1 MRVKLAYDRT
11 GLDVE
16 INHPHVVG
24 PLEIH
29 PAIPISDPVPVIAEK
44 LANPT
49 GTPALAELAK
59 GRNSCCIVI
68 CDITRPV
75 PNQTIAEAMLPIL
88 ESAGIARNEIFF
100 LVATGMHRPST
111 EAERLEMLGSEIV
124 ANYRIEDHYGTR
136 LEEHAYLGTTDRGIP
151 AWIDKRY
158 VQADLKITVGLIEP
172 HLMAGYSGGRKLICP
187 GLAALETVKVWHGPS
202 LLEHPKADCGFLEGN
217 PVHEENTKIALLAG
231 CDFIV
236 NVTINSSRQIT
247 SVHAGDMIEAFHEGV
262 RFVENIVKERAK
274 APLNST
280 AQLATL
286 VKESIP
292 AATRRTGGNPA
303 KRTFQAL
310 RIETND
316 ELGAVNRAIPQAL
329 ELLKVGG
336 RLVVMSFQSL
346 EDRIVKEIFTQATTS
361 GTPRDLPIDL
371 PEFAAKFALVVRGSV
386 LPSEAEI
393 AANSRAQS
401 VRLRAIERLAA

>member
-1 MRVKLAYDRT
+1 MRDTCIDLLT
-11 GLDVE
+11 
-16 INHPHVVG
+16 
-24 PLEIH
+24 
-29 PAIPISDPVPVIAEK
+29 PAINKSETPVVVDATLGLGGHSEA
-44 LANPT
+44 LLESNPNLVLI
-49 GTPALAELAK
+49 GIDRDLDAIVKAKNRLAK
-59 GRNSCCIVI
+59 FENRAKLNHAIFDEITEVVNSFGFNKVDGILFDLGVSSMQL
-68 CDITRPV
+68 DQSDRGFSYSQDAPLDMRMDRSTGIT
-75 PNQTIAEAMLPIL
+75 A
-88 ESAGIARNEIFF
+88 
-100 LVATGMHRPST
+100 
-111 EAERLEMLGSEIV
+111 SEIV
-124 ANYRIEDHYGTR
+124 NTYAPGELVRILRTYGEEKFATR
-136 LEEHAYLGTTDRGIP
+136 I
-151 AWIDKRY
+151 
-158 VQADLKITVGLIEP
+158 
-172 HLMAGYSGGRKLICP
+172 
-187 GLAALETVKVWHGPS
+187 
-202 LLEHPKADCGFLEGN
+202 
-217 PVHEENTKIALLAG
+217 
-231 CDFIV
+231 
-236 NVTINSSRQIT
+236 
-247 SVHAGDMIEAFHEGV
+247 
-262 RFVENIVKERAK
+262 VENIVKERAK

-361 GTPRDLPIDL
+361 GTPRELPIDL

>member
-1 MRVKLAYDRT
+1 MRDTCVDLLT
-11 GLDVE
+11 
-16 INHPHVVG
+16 
-24 PLEIH
+24 
-29 PAIPISDPVPVIAEK
+29 PAINKSETPVLVDATLGLGGHSEA
-44 LANPT
+44 LLESNPNLVLI
-49 GTPALAELAK
+49 GIDRDLDAIVKAKNRLAK
-59 GRNSCCIVI
+59 FENRTKLNHAIFDEITDVVNSFGFNRVDGILFDLGVSSMQL
-68 CDITRPV
+68 DQSDRGFSYSQDAPLDMRMDRSTGIT
-75 PNQTIAEAMLPIL
+75 A
-88 ESAGIARNEIFF
+88 
-100 LVATGMHRPST
+100 
-111 EAERLEMLGSEIV
+111 SEIINTYAPGELV
-124 ANYRIEDHYGTR
+124 RILRTYGEEKFATR
-136 LEEHAYLGTTDRGIP
+136 I
-151 AWIDKRY
+151 
-158 VQADLKITVGLIEP
+158 
-172 HLMAGYSGGRKLICP
+172 
-187 GLAALETVKVWHGPS
+187 
-202 LLEHPKADCGFLEGN
+202 
-217 PVHEENTKIALLAG
+217 
-231 CDFIV
+231 
-236 NVTINSSRQIT
+236 
-247 SVHAGDMIEAFHEGV
+247 
-262 RFVENIVKERAK
+262 VENIVKERAK

-371 PEFAAKFALVVRGSV
+371 PEFAAKFALVARGSV

>member
-1 MRVKLAYDRT
+1 MRDTCVDLLAPAINKSDIPVVVDATLGLGGHSEALLESNPNLVLIGIDRDLDAIVKAKNRLAKFENRVKLNHAIFDEISEVVNSFGFEKVDGILFDLGVSSMQLDQSDRGFSYSQDAPLDMRMDRST
-11 GLDVE
+11 G
-16 INHPHVVG
+16 
-24 PLEIH
+24 
-29 PAIPISDPVPVIAEK
+29 
-44 LANPT
+44 
-49 GTPALAELAK
+49 
-59 GRNSCCIVI
+59 
-68 CDITRPV
+68 IT
-75 PNQTIAEAMLPIL
+75 A
-88 ESAGIARNEIFF
+88 
-100 LVATGMHRPST
+100 
-111 EAERLEMLGSEIV
+111 SEIINTYAPGELV
-124 ANYRIEDHYGTR
+124 RILRTYGEEKFATR
-136 LEEHAYLGTTDRGIP
+136 I
-151 AWIDKRY
+151 
-158 VQADLKITVGLIEP
+158 
-172 HLMAGYSGGRKLICP
+172 
-187 GLAALETVKVWHGPS
+187 
-202 LLEHPKADCGFLEGN
+202 
-217 PVHEENTKIALLAG
+217 
-231 CDFIV
+231 
-236 NVTINSSRQIT
+236 
-247 SVHAGDMIEAFHEGV
+247 
-262 RFVENIVKERAK
+262 VENIVKERAK

-280 AQLATL
+280 AQLADL

-346 EDRIVKEIFTQATTS
+346 EDRIVKEIFAQATTS
-361 GTPRDLPIDL
+361 GTPRDLPVDL

>member
-1 MRVKLAYDRT
+1 MQEHISVMRDTCIDLLT
-11 GLDVE
+11 
-16 INHPHVVG
+16 
-24 PLEIH
+24 
-29 PAIPISDPVPVIAEK
+29 PAINKSETPVVVDATLGLGGHSEA
-44 LANPT
+44 LLDSNPNLVLI
-49 GTPALAELAK
+49 GIDRDLDAIVKAKNRLAK
-59 GRNSCCIVI
+59 FENRAIVSHTIFDEIKNVVNSFGFKQVDGILFDLGVSSMQL
-68 CDITRPV
+68 DQSDRGFSYSQDAPLDMRMDRSTGIT
-75 PNQTIAEAMLPIL
+75 A
-88 ESAGIARNEIFF
+88 
-100 LVATGMHRPST
+100 
-111 EAERLEMLGSEIV
+111 SEIV
-124 ANYRIEDHYGTR
+124 NTYAPGELVRILRTYGEEKFATR
-136 LEEHAYLGTTDRGIP
+136 I
-151 AWIDKRY
+151 
-158 VQADLKITVGLIEP
+158 
-172 HLMAGYSGGRKLICP
+172 
-187 GLAALETVKVWHGPS
+187 
-202 LLEHPKADCGFLEGN
+202 
-217 PVHEENTKIALLAG
+217 
-231 CDFIV
+231 
-236 NVTINSSRQIT
+236 
-247 SVHAGDMIEAFHEGV
+247 
-262 RFVENIVKERAK
+262 VENIVKERAK

-316 ELGAVNRAIPQAL
+316 ELGAVSRAIPQAL

-346 EDRIVKEIFTQATTS
+346 EDRIVKEIFTEATTS

>member
-1 MRVKLAYDRT
+1 MQEHISVMRDTCIDLLT
-11 GLDVE
+11 
-16 INHPHVVG
+16 
-24 PLEIH
+24 
-29 PAIPISDPVPVIAEK
+29 PAINKSETPVVVDATLGLGGHSEA
-44 LANPT
+44 LLDSNPNLVLI
-49 GTPALAELAK
+49 GIDRDLDAIVKAKNRLAK
-59 GRNSCCIVI
+59 FENR
-68 CDITRPV
+68 
-75 PNQTIAEAMLPIL
+75 AMLSHAIFDEITDVVNSFGFKQVDGIL
-88 ESAGIARNEIFF
+88 FDLGVSSMQLDQSDRGFSYSQDAPLDMRMDRSTGITA
-100 LVATGMHRPST
+100 
-111 EAERLEMLGSEIV
+111 SEIV
-124 ANYRIEDHYGTR
+124 NTYAPGELVRILRTYGEEKFATR
-136 LEEHAYLGTTDRGIP
+136 I
-151 AWIDKRY
+151 
-158 VQADLKITVGLIEP
+158 
-172 HLMAGYSGGRKLICP
+172 
-187 GLAALETVKVWHGPS
+187 
-202 LLEHPKADCGFLEGN
+202 
-217 PVHEENTKIALLAG
+217 
-231 CDFIV
+231 
-236 NVTINSSRQIT
+236 
-247 SVHAGDMIEAFHEGV
+247 
-262 RFVENIVKERAK
+262 VENIVKERAK

-316 ELGAVNRAIPQAL
+316 ELGAVSRAIPQAL

-346 EDRIVKEIFTQATTS
+346 EDRIVKEIFTEATTS
-361 GTPRDLPIDL
+361 GTPRDLPVDL

>member
-1 MRVKLAYDRT
+1 MRDTCIDLLT
-11 GLDVE
+11 
-16 INHPHVVG
+16 
-24 PLEIH
+24 
-29 PAIPISDPVPVIAEK
+29 PAINKSETPVVVDATLGLGGHSEA
-44 LANPT
+44 LLESNPNLVLI
-49 GTPALAELAK
+49 GIDRDLDAIVKAKNRLAK
-59 GRNSCCIVI
+59 FENRAMVSHAIF
-68 CDITRPV
+68 DEITDV
-75 PNQTIAEAMLPIL
+75 VKSFGFEKVDGIL
-88 ESAGIARNEIFF
+88 FDLGVSSMQLDQSDRGFSYSQDAPLDMRMDRSTGITA
-100 LVATGMHRPST
+100 
-111 EAERLEMLGSEIV
+111 SEIINTYAPGELV
-124 ANYRIEDHYGTR
+124 RILRTYGEEKFATR
-136 LEEHAYLGTTDRGIP
+136 I
-151 AWIDKRY
+151 
-158 VQADLKITVGLIEP
+158 
-172 HLMAGYSGGRKLICP
+172 
-187 GLAALETVKVWHGPS
+187 
-202 LLEHPKADCGFLEGN
+202 
-217 PVHEENTKIALLAG
+217 
-231 CDFIV
+231 
-236 NVTINSSRQIT
+236 
-247 SVHAGDMIEAFHEGV
+247 
-262 RFVENIVKERAK
+262 VENIVKERAK

>member
-1 MRVKLAYDRT
+1 MQEHVSVMRDTCVELLTPAINKSETPVVVDATLGLGGHSEALLESNPNLVLIGIDRDLDAIVKAKNRLAKFENRVKLNHAIFDEITEVVNSFGFEKVDGILFDLGVSSMQLDQSDRGFSYSQDAPLDMRMDRST
-11 GLDVE
+11 G
-16 INHPHVVG
+16 
-24 PLEIH
+24 
-29 PAIPISDPVPVIAEK
+29 
-44 LANPT
+44 
-49 GTPALAELAK
+49 
-59 GRNSCCIVI
+59 
-68 CDITRPV
+68 IT
-75 PNQTIAEAMLPIL
+75 A
-88 ESAGIARNEIFF
+88 
-100 LVATGMHRPST
+100 
-111 EAERLEMLGSEIV
+111 SEIINTYAPGELV
-124 ANYRIEDHYGTR
+124 RILRTYGEEKFATR
-136 LEEHAYLGTTDRGIP
+136 I
-151 AWIDKRY
+151 
-158 VQADLKITVGLIEP
+158 
-172 HLMAGYSGGRKLICP
+172 
-187 GLAALETVKVWHGPS
+187 
-202 LLEHPKADCGFLEGN
+202 
-217 PVHEENTKIALLAG
+217 
-231 CDFIV
+231 
-236 NVTINSSRQIT
+236 
-247 SVHAGDMIEAFHEGV
+247 
-262 RFVENIVKERAK
+262 VENIVKERAK

>member
-1 MRVKLAYDRT
+1 MRDTCVELLTPAINKSETPVVVDATLGLGGHSEALLESNPNLVLIGIDRDLDAIVKAKNRLAKFENRVKLNHAIFDEITEVVNSFGFEKVDGILFDLGVSSMQLDQSDRGFSYSQDAPLDMRMDRST
-11 GLDVE
+11 G
-16 INHPHVVG
+16 
-24 PLEIH
+24 
-29 PAIPISDPVPVIAEK
+29 
-44 LANPT
+44 
-49 GTPALAELAK
+49 
-59 GRNSCCIVI
+59 
-68 CDITRPV
+68 IT
-75 PNQTIAEAMLPIL
+75 A
-88 ESAGIARNEIFF
+88 
-100 LVATGMHRPST
+100 
-111 EAERLEMLGSEIV
+111 SEIINTYAPV
-124 ANYRIEDHYGTR
+124 ELVRILRTYGEEKFATR
-136 LEEHAYLGTTDRGIP
+136 I
-151 AWIDKRY
+151 
-158 VQADLKITVGLIEP
+158 
-172 HLMAGYSGGRKLICP
+172 
-187 GLAALETVKVWHGPS
+187 
-202 LLEHPKADCGFLEGN
+202 
-217 PVHEENTKIALLAG
+217 
-231 CDFIV
+231 
-236 NVTINSSRQIT
+236 
-247 SVHAGDMIEAFHEGV
+247 
-262 RFVENIVKERAK
+262 VENIVKERAK

-280 AQLATL
+280 TQLATL

-329 ELLKVGG
+329 ELLKIGG

-346 EDRIVKEIFTQATTS
+346 EDRIVKEIFSQATTS

>member
-1 MRVKLAYDRT
+1 MRDTCVDLLTPAINKSETPVVVDATLGLGGHSEALLESNPNLVLIGIDRDLDAIVKAKNRLAKFENRVKLNHAIFDEITDVVNSFGFEQVDGILFDLGVSSMQLDQSDRGFSYSKDAPLDMRMDRST
-11 GLDVE
+11 G
-16 INHPHVVG
+16 
-24 PLEIH
+24 
-29 PAIPISDPVPVIAEK
+29 
-44 LANPT
+44 
-49 GTPALAELAK
+49 
-59 GRNSCCIVI
+59 
-68 CDITRPV
+68 IT
-75 PNQTIAEAMLPIL
+75 A
-88 ESAGIARNEIFF
+88 
-100 LVATGMHRPST
+100 
-111 EAERLEMLGSEIV
+111 SEIINTYAPGELV
-124 ANYRIEDHYGTR
+124 RILRTYVEEKFATR
-136 LEEHAYLGTTDRGIP
+136 I
-151 AWIDKRY
+151 
-158 VQADLKITVGLIEP
+158 
-172 HLMAGYSGGRKLICP
+172 
-187 GLAALETVKVWHGPS
+187 
-202 LLEHPKADCGFLEGN
+202 
-217 PVHEENTKIALLAG
+217 
-231 CDFIV
+231 
-236 NVTINSSRQIT
+236 
-247 SVHAGDMIEAFHEGV
+247 
-262 RFVENIVKERAK
+262 VENIVKERAK

-346 EDRIVKEIFTQATTS
+346 EDRIVKEIFAQATTS

-393 AANSRAQS
+393 ATNSRAQS

>member
-1 MRVKLAYDRT
+1 MQEHISVMRDTCVDLLTPAINKSETPVVVDATLGLGGHSEALLESNPSLVLIGIDRDLDAIVKAKNRLAKFENRVKLNHAIFDEITDVVNSFGFEQVDGILFDLGVSSMQLDQSDRGFSYSQDAPLDMRMDRST
-11 GLDVE
+11 G
-16 INHPHVVG
+16 
-24 PLEIH
+24 
-29 PAIPISDPVPVIAEK
+29 
-44 LANPT
+44 
-49 GTPALAELAK
+49 
-59 GRNSCCIVI
+59 
-68 CDITRPV
+68 IT
-75 PNQTIAEAMLPIL
+75 A
-88 ESAGIARNEIFF
+88 
-100 LVATGMHRPST
+100 
-111 EAERLEMLGSEIV
+111 SEIINTYAPGELV
-124 ANYRIEDHYGTR
+124 RILRTYGEEKFATR
-136 LEEHAYLGTTDRGIP
+136 I
-151 AWIDKRY
+151 
-158 VQADLKITVGLIEP
+158 
-172 HLMAGYSGGRKLICP
+172 
-187 GLAALETVKVWHGPS
+187 
-202 LLEHPKADCGFLEGN
+202 
-217 PVHEENTKIALLAG
+217 
-231 CDFIV
+231 
-236 NVTINSSRQIT
+236 
-247 SVHAGDMIEAFHEGV
+247 
-262 RFVENIVKERAK
+262 VENIVKERAK

-346 EDRIVKEIFTQATTS
+346 EDRIVKEIFAQATTS
-361 GTPRDLPIDL
+361 GTPRDLPVDL

>member
-1 MRVKLAYDRT
+1 MQEHISVMRDTCIDLLT
-11 GLDVE
+11 
-16 INHPHVVG
+16 
-24 PLEIH
+24 
-29 PAIPISDPVPVIAEK
+29 PAINKSETPVVVDATLGLGGHSEA
-44 LANPT
+44 LLDSNPNLVLI
-49 GTPALAELAK
+49 GIDRDLDAIVKAK
-59 GRNSCCIVI
+59 NRLVKYEN
-68 CDITRPV
+68 R
-75 PNQTIAEAMLPIL
+75 AMLSHAIFDEITDVVNSFGFKQVDGIL
-88 ESAGIARNEIFF
+88 FDLGVSSMQLDQSDRGFSYSQDAPLDMRMDRSTGITA
-100 LVATGMHRPST
+100 
-111 EAERLEMLGSEIV
+111 SEIV
-124 ANYRIEDHYGTR
+124 NTYAPGELVRILRTYGEEKFATR
-136 LEEHAYLGTTDRGIP
+136 I
-151 AWIDKRY
+151 
-158 VQADLKITVGLIEP
+158 
-172 HLMAGYSGGRKLICP
+172 
-187 GLAALETVKVWHGPS
+187 
-202 LLEHPKADCGFLEGN
+202 
-217 PVHEENTKIALLAG
+217 
-231 CDFIV
+231 
-236 NVTINSSRQIT
+236 
-247 SVHAGDMIEAFHEGV
+247 
-262 RFVENIVKERAK
+262 VENIVKERAK

-316 ELGAVNRAIPQAL
+316 ELGAVSRAIPQAL

-346 EDRIVKEIFTQATTS
+346 EDRIVKEIFTEATTS
-361 GTPRDLPIDL
+361 GTPRDLPVDL

>member
-1 MRVKLAYDRT
+1 MQEHISVMRDTCVDLLT
-11 GLDVE
+11 
-16 INHPHVVG
+16 
-24 PLEIH
+24 
-29 PAIPISDPVPVIAEK
+29 PAINKSETPVVVDATLGLGGHSEA
-44 LANPT
+44 LLESNPNLVLI
-49 GTPALAELAK
+49 GIDRDLDAIVKAKNRLAK
-59 GRNSCCIVI
+59 YENRAKLNHAIFDEITDVVNSFGFEKVDGILFDLGVSSMQL
-68 CDITRPV
+68 DQSDRGFSYSQDAPLDMRMDRSTGIT
-75 PNQTIAEAMLPIL
+75 A
-88 ESAGIARNEIFF
+88 
-100 LVATGMHRPST
+100 
-111 EAERLEMLGSEIV
+111 SEIV
-124 ANYRIEDHYGTR
+124 NTYAPGELVRILRTYGEEKFATR
-136 LEEHAYLGTTDRGIP
+136 I
-151 AWIDKRY
+151 
-158 VQADLKITVGLIEP
+158 
-172 HLMAGYSGGRKLICP
+172 
-187 GLAALETVKVWHGPS
+187 
-202 LLEHPKADCGFLEGN
+202 
-217 PVHEENTKIALLAG
+217 
-231 CDFIV
+231 
-236 NVTINSSRQIT
+236 
-247 SVHAGDMIEAFHEGV
+247 
-262 RFVENIVKERAK
+262 VENIVKERAK

-280 AQLATL
+280 TQLATL

-346 EDRIVKEIFTQATTS
+346 EDRIVKEIFAQATTS

>member
-1 MRVKLAYDRT
+1 MLEHISVMRDTCVDLLTPAINKSETPVVVDATLGLGGHSEALLKSNPNLVLIGIDRDLDAIVKAKNRLAKYENRVKLNHAIFDEISEVVNSFGFEKVDGILFDLGVSSMQLDQSDRGFSYSQDAPLDMRMDRST
-11 GLDVE
+11 G
-16 INHPHVVG
+16 
-24 PLEIH
+24 
-29 PAIPISDPVPVIAEK
+29 
-44 LANPT
+44 
-49 GTPALAELAK
+49 
-59 GRNSCCIVI
+59 
-68 CDITRPV
+68 IT
-75 PNQTIAEAMLPIL
+75 A
-88 ESAGIARNEIFF
+88 
-100 LVATGMHRPST
+100 
-111 EAERLEMLGSEIV
+111 SEIINTYAPGELV
-124 ANYRIEDHYGTR
+124 RILRTYGEEKFATR
-136 LEEHAYLGTTDRGIP
+136 I
-151 AWIDKRY
+151 
-158 VQADLKITVGLIEP
+158 
-172 HLMAGYSGGRKLICP
+172 
-187 GLAALETVKVWHGPS
+187 
-202 LLEHPKADCGFLEGN
+202 
-217 PVHEENTKIALLAG
+217 
-231 CDFIV
+231 
-236 NVTINSSRQIT
+236 
-247 SVHAGDMIEAFHEGV
+247 
-262 RFVENIVKERAK
+262 VENIVKERAK

-280 AQLATL
+280 TQLATL

-393 AANSRAQS
+393 VANSRAQS

>member
-1 MRVKLAYDRT
+1 MRDTCVDLLT
-11 GLDVE
+11 
-16 INHPHVVG
+16 
-24 PLEIH
+24 
-29 PAIPISDPVPVIAEK
+29 PAINKSETPVVVDATLGLGGHSEA
-44 LANPT
+44 LLESNPNLVLI
-49 GTPALAELAK
+49 GIDRDLDAIVKAKNRLAK
-59 GRNSCCIVI
+59 FENRAKLNHAIFDEITDVVNSFGFEKVDGILFDLGVSSMQL
-68 CDITRPV
+68 DQSDRGFSYSQDAPLDMRMDRSTGIT
-75 PNQTIAEAMLPIL
+75 A
-88 ESAGIARNEIFF
+88 
-100 LVATGMHRPST
+100 
-111 EAERLEMLGSEIV
+111 SEIINTYAPGELV
-124 ANYRIEDHYGTR
+124 RILRTYG
-136 LEEHAYLGTTDRGIP
+136 EE
-151 AWIDKRY
+151 KF
-158 VQADLKITVGLIEP
+158 
-172 HLMAGYSGGRKLICP
+172 
-187 GLAALETVKVWHGPS
+187 AAR
-202 LLEHPKADCGFLEGN
+202 
-217 PVHEENTKIALLAG
+217 I
-231 CDFIV
+231 
-236 NVTINSSRQIT
+236 
-247 SVHAGDMIEAFHEGV
+247 
-262 RFVENIVKERAK
+262 VENIVKERAK

-346 EDRIVKEIFTQATTS
+346 EDRIVKEIFAQATTS

>member
-1 MRVKLAYDRT
+1 MQEHISVMRDTCIDLLT
-11 GLDVE
+11 
-16 INHPHVVG
+16 
-24 PLEIH
+24 
-29 PAIPISDPVPVIAEK
+29 PAISKSETPVVVDATLGLGGHSEALLDSNPNLVLIGIDRDLDAIVKAKNRLVKYENRAIVSHTIFDEITDVVNSFGFKQVDGILFDLGVSSMQLDQSDRGFSYSQDAP
-44 LANPT
+44 LDMRMDRST
-49 GTPALAELAK
+49 G
-59 GRNSCCIVI
+59 
-68 CDITRPV
+68 IT
-75 PNQTIAEAMLPIL
+75 A
-88 ESAGIARNEIFF
+88 
-100 LVATGMHRPST
+100 
-111 EAERLEMLGSEIV
+111 SEIV
-124 ANYRIEDHYGTR
+124 NTYAPGELVRILRTYGEEKFATR
-136 LEEHAYLGTTDRGIP
+136 I
-151 AWIDKRY
+151 
-158 VQADLKITVGLIEP
+158 
-172 HLMAGYSGGRKLICP
+172 
-187 GLAALETVKVWHGPS
+187 
-202 LLEHPKADCGFLEGN
+202 
-217 PVHEENTKIALLAG
+217 
-231 CDFIV
+231 
-236 NVTINSSRQIT
+236 
-247 SVHAGDMIEAFHEGV
+247 
-262 RFVENIVKERAK
+262 VENIVKERAK

-316 ELGAVNRAIPQAL
+316 ELGAVSRAIPQAL

-346 EDRIVKEIFTQATTS
+346 EDRIVKEIFTEATTS
-361 GTPRDLPIDL
+361 GTPRDLPVDL

>member
-1 MRVKLAYDRT
+1 MQEHISVMRDTCVDLLT
-11 GLDVE
+11 
-16 INHPHVVG
+16 
-24 PLEIH
+24 
-29 PAIPISDPVPVIAEK
+29 PAINKSETPVVVDATLGLGGHSEA
-44 LANPT
+44 LLESNPNLVLI
-49 GTPALAELAK
+49 GIDRDLDAIVKAKNRLAK
-59 GRNSCCIVI
+59 FENRAMVSHAIFDEITDVVNSFGFEQVDGILFDLGVSSMQL
-68 CDITRPV
+68 DQSDRGFSYSQDAPLDMRMDRSTGIT
-75 PNQTIAEAMLPIL
+75 A
-88 ESAGIARNEIFF
+88 
-100 LVATGMHRPST
+100 
-111 EAERLEMLGSEIV
+111 SEIV
-124 ANYRIEDHYGTR
+124 NTYAPGELVRILRTYGEEKFATR
-136 LEEHAYLGTTDRGIP
+136 I
-151 AWIDKRY
+151 
-158 VQADLKITVGLIEP
+158 
-172 HLMAGYSGGRKLICP
+172 
-187 GLAALETVKVWHGPS
+187 
-202 LLEHPKADCGFLEGN
+202 
-217 PVHEENTKIALLAG
+217 
-231 CDFIV
+231 
-236 NVTINSSRQIT
+236 
-247 SVHAGDMIEAFHEGV
+247 
-262 RFVENIVKERAK
+262 VENIVKERAK

-346 EDRIVKEIFTQATTS
+346 EDRIVKEIFAQATTS

>member
-1 MRVKLAYDRT
+1 MQEHISVMRDTCVDLLT
-11 GLDVE
+11 
-16 INHPHVVG
+16 
-24 PLEIH
+24 
-29 PAIPISDPVPVIAEK
+29 PAINKSETPVVVDATLGLGGHSEA
-44 LANPT
+44 LLESNPNLVLI
-49 GTPALAELAK
+49 GIDRDLDAIVKAKNRLAK
-59 GRNSCCIVI
+59 FENRAMISHAIFDEITDVVNSFGFEKVDGILFDLGVSSMQL
-68 CDITRPV
+68 DQSDRGFSYSQDAPLDMRMDRSTGIT
-75 PNQTIAEAMLPIL
+75 A
-88 ESAGIARNEIFF
+88 
-100 LVATGMHRPST
+100 
-111 EAERLEMLGSEIV
+111 SEIV
-124 ANYRIEDHYGTR
+124 NTYAPGDLVRILRTYGEEKFATR
-136 LEEHAYLGTTDRGIP
+136 I
-151 AWIDKRY
+151 
-158 VQADLKITVGLIEP
+158 
-172 HLMAGYSGGRKLICP
+172 
-187 GLAALETVKVWHGPS
+187 
-202 LLEHPKADCGFLEGN
+202 
-217 PVHEENTKIALLAG
+217 
-231 CDFIV
+231 
-236 NVTINSSRQIT
+236 
-247 SVHAGDMIEAFHEGV
+247 
-262 RFVENIVKERAK
+262 VENIVKERAK

-329 ELLKVGG
+329 DLLKVGG